1 MNNAPIG
8 TALVSL
14 EGKWLATNAAMN
26 TFLGYSEEELRS
38 TDFQS
43 ITHED
48 DLESDLFNVK
58 KLLSGEI
65 DSFELDKRYVRPDGE
80 IMWGHLCVVLVRS
93 DDGQPLH
100 YISQILDITETR
112 KLDFLRNEFMSIIT
126 HELRTPMTIVAG
138 ALDMLD
144 VVCPN
149 GPIEKVQQLVKIAK
163 RGGDRLRTA
172 LEDIL
177 DFEHVS
183 SGALSLNLTE
193 TNIIEILG

>member
-14 EGKWLATNAAMN
+14 EGQWLATNAAM
-26 TFLGYSEEELRS
+26 TAFLGYSEEELRS

-48 DLESDLFNVK
+48 DLDSCLLKVQ

-65 DSFELDKRYVRPDGE
+65 DAFELDKRYVRPDGE
-80 IMWGHLCVVLVRS
+80 IVWGHLCVVLVRS

-100 YISQILDITETR
+100 YITQVLDITEAR
-112 KLDFLRNEFMSIIT
+112 KLDFLRNEFMSIIA
-126 HELRTPMTIVAG
+126 HELRTPVTAVVG

-149 GPIEKVQQLVKIAK
+149 GPIEKVQQL
-163 RGGDRLRTA
+163 
-172 LEDIL
+172 
-177 DFEHVS
+177 
-183 SGALSLNLTE
+183 
-193 TNIIEILG
+193 